1 MTEKQITKE
10 CACGTSFQ
18 TDSHPDCQWLEKDE
32 CPTCEA
38 ARDSKIEERQ
48 RRDQE
53 ERDREKA
60 ERLEAD
66 VRGIVSRIDGDT
78 PARFLNTDTSDKR
91 FNSAL
96 WEQVTKWMPTSEK
109 PWLGL
114 VGEAG
119 ASKTRCA
126 YLRLRQLGEEWTRKH
141 GRTPKFAIVT
151 GPDFKRFSLD
161 RFSKEE
167 IPNRSRHWDAPST
180 VPASQFASASLRE
193 IKNADI
199 LLFDELG
206 EKIKPT
212 PAVIEELFAL
222 IDHRHAENLVTVWTC
237 NSSPEEF
244 CGGWPPE
251 FAGPIAGRI
260 VESSTIF
267 KA

>member
-1 MTEKQITKE
+1 MTEKQITKH
-10 CACGTSFQ
+10 CDCGVSFQ
-18 TDSHPDCQWLEKDE
+18 TDAHPGDEWLEVQE
-32 CPTCEA
+32 CPTCRA
-38 ARDSKIEERQ
+38 AIESKMEERQ
-48 RRDQE
+48 RIAQEKLDQ
-53 ERDREKA
+53 EKA
-60 ERLEAD
+60 ERMEAA
-66 VRGIVSRIDGDT
+66 VSRTFQHIDEET
-78 PARFLNTDTSDKR
+78 PARFLSTDTGDKR
-91 FNSAL
+91 FNRAL
-96 WEQVTKWMPTSEK
+96 WEQVTKWLPTAEK

-141 GRTPKFAIVT
+141 GRPPKFEIVT
-151 GPDFKRFSLD
+151 GPEFKRLSLD

-167 IPNRSRHWDAPST
+167 VGTRNWEGSSR
-180 VPASQFASASLRE
+180 VPVSEIASASLRE

-222 IDHRHAENLVTVWTC
+222 IDHRHAENLVTIWTC
-237 NSSPEEF
+237 NSSPESF

-260 VESSTIF
+260 LESSTIF
-267 KA
+267 KV

>member
-1 MTEKQITKE
+1 MTEKQITKQ
-10 CACGTSFQ
+10 CDCGSSFQ
-18 TDSHPDCQWLEKDE
+18 TDAHPGVEWLEVQE
-32 CPTCEA
+32 CPTCRA
-38 ARDSKIEERQ
+38 AIDAKIEERQ
-48 RRDQE
+48 RIERE
-53 ERDREKA
+53 ELDRQKA

-66 VRGIVSRIDGDT
+66 VKRTAERIDGDT
-78 PARFLNTDTSDKR
+78 PARFLSTDTGDKR
-91 FNSAL
+91 FNRAL
-96 WEQVTKWMPTSEK
+96 WNQVTKWMPTAEK

-141 GRTPKFAIVT
+141 GRPPKFEIVT
-151 GPDFKRFSLD
+151 GPEFKRFSLD

-167 IPNRSRHWDAPST
+167 IQSRHWDGPSAIP
-180 VPASQFASASLRE
+180 VSQIASASLRK
-193 IKNADI
+193 IKDADI

-222 IDHRHAENLVTVWTC
+222 IDYRHSENKVTLWTC

-267 KA
+267 KV